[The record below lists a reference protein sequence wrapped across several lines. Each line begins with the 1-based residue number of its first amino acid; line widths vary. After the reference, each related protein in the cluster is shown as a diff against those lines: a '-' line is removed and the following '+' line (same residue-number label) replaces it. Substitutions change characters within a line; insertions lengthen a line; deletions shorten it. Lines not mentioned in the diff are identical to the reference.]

1 MAKKDSTLTLEL
13 INELFYYFDGNLYR
27 KKTTQKNVQIHKKVG
42 TINVAGYVVVNI
54 YNKVYLVHRLIF
66 WMQHKYLPKYID
78 HIDGNRSNNQ
88 LHNLRAATNQQNV
101 CNAKL
106 RKNSIS
112 GIKNVRWDERLKK
125 WSVRF
130 TVNYKPKHI
139 GVYSELGDAIQA
151 ANKAR
156 QELHGQFARDS

>member
-1 MAKKDSTLTLEL
+1 MAKKDSTLTLDL
-13 INELFYYFDGNLYR
+13 LNELFYYSNGNLYR

-42 TINVAGYVVVNI
+42 TVNTAGYVVVNLH
-54 YNKVYLVHRLIF
+54 NKVYLVHRLIF

-78 HIDGNRSNNQ
+78 HIDGNRSNNK
-88 LHNLRAATNQQNV
+88 LHNLRSATNQQNI

-106 RKNSIS
+106 RKNSTS
-112 GIKNVRWDERLKK
+112 GIKNVRWEERLKK

-139 GVYSELGDAIQA
+139 GVYSELEDAIQA
-151 ANKAR
+151 ASKAR
-156 QELHGQFARDS
+156 QELHKQFARDC

>member
-13 INELFYYFDGNLYR
+13 LNELFYYSDGNLYR

-42 TINVAGYVVVNI
+42 TVNVAGYVVVNLH
-54 YNKVYLVHRLIF
+54 NKVYLVHRLIY
-66 WMQHKYLPKYID
+66 WMQHKHLPKYID

-88 LHNLRAATNQQNV
+88 LHNLRAATNQQNI

-106 RKNSIS
+106 RKNSTS

-139 GVYSELGDAIQA
+139 GVYFELGDAIQA

-156 QELHGQFARDS
+156 QELHGQFARDC

>member
-1 MAKKDSTLTLEL
+1 MAKKDSTLTLDL
-13 INELFYYFDGNLYR
+13 INELFYYSDGNLYR

-42 TINVAGYVVVNI
+42 TINAAGYVVVNLH
-54 YNKVYLVHRLIF
+54 NKVYLVHRLIF

-88 LHNLRAATNQQNV
+88 LHNLRAATNQQNI

-112 GIKNVRWDERLKK
+112 GIKNVRWEERLKK

-130 TVNYKPKHI
+130 TVNYKAKHI
-139 GVYSELGDAIQA
+139 GVYSELEDAIQA

-156 QELHGQFARDS
+156 KELHKQFARDY

>member
-13 INELFYYFDGNLYR
+13 LNELFYYSDGNLYR

-42 TINVAGYVVVNI
+42 TVNTLGYVVVNLH
-54 YNKVYLVHRLIF
+54 NKVYLVHRLIF

-78 HIDGNRSNNQ
+78 HINGNKTNNQ
-88 LHNLRAATNQQNV
+88 LTNLRAASNQQN
-101 CNAKL
+101 CFNQKL
-106 RKNSIS
+106 RSNSVS

-156 QELHGQFARDS
+156 QELHRQFARDS